1 MPLYRQVGIFGR
13 DGVDLDRSTLCDW
26 AGITAWWLKPV
37 WELMVSTVL
46 STSPKLFCDDTYL
59 PVMAKGKT
67 HKGAL
72 FGYARDDSPWD
83 GPLSPAVV
91 YVYTDGRKHQGNR
104 VNDSCGDKAGEEVVI
119 PGSDLAAETH

>member
-1 MPLYRQVGIFGR
+1 
-13 DGVDLDRSTLCDW
+13 
-26 AGITAWWLKPV
+26 
-37 WELMVSTVL
+37 MVSTVL

-91 YVYTDGRKHQGNR
+91 YSLHRRPQAQQSVASVAPFVYLRDVLERIVSGET
-104 VNDSCGDKAGEEVVI
+104 KANQLEVLL
-119 PGSDLAAETH
+119 PWNWRPASDAIVAQAA